1 MLRRVL
7 SQPGHGKSSF
17 CLDLNWTRLQET
29 ETSPRFN
36 TSEMFYEISCFVKFC
51 CVFCKA
57 MFYKMCFL
65 NLCCVLWY
73 VFCDM
78 LLYCLELCVFCN
90 GVMFS
95 KMSWFLKGCVLG
107 SDIVF
112 YEMSPCF
119 LKYSHVS
126 TIRPPH
132 IQHIT
137 IQATFPQAAFKVVIS
152 WTIAAELIPFLFV
165 FI

>member
-1 MLRRVL
+1 
-7 SQPGHGKSSF
+7 
-17 CLDLNWTRLQET
+17 
-29 ETSPRFN
+29 
-36 TSEMFYEISCFVKFC
+36 
-51 CVFCKA
+51 
-57 MFYKMCFL
+57 
-65 NLCCVLWY
+65 
-73 VFCDM
+73 
-78 LLYCLELCVFCN
+78 
-90 GVMFS
+90 MFS

-107 SDIVF
+107 SDVVF

-137 IQATFPQAAFKVVIS
+137 IQATFPQAAFKVFIS

>member
-1 MLRRVL
+1 
-7 SQPGHGKSSF
+7 
-17 CLDLNWTRLQET
+17 
-29 ETSPRFN
+29 
-36 TSEMFYEISCFVKFC
+36 
-51 CVFCKA
+51 
-57 MFYKMCFL
+57 
-65 NLCCVLWY
+65 
-73 VFCDM
+73 
-78 LLYCLELCVFCN
+78 
-90 GVMFS
+90 MFS

-107 SDIVF
+107 SDVVF

-126 TIRPPH
+126 TIRPHH